1 MRCPMI
7 KQLLQ
12 HLDSLQVDL
21 AAIDPNPELEV
32 ADRVAA
38 IAFAFRR
45 AVETTEVAH
54 LQAGIPGTAAA
65 QRTAA

>member
-21 AAIDPNPELEV
+21 AAIDPNPELDV
-32 ADRVAA
+32 ADRVAT
-38 IAFAFRR
+38 IAFALRR
-45 AVETTEVAH
+45 ALDMTEGTH
-54 LQAGIPGTAAA
+54 LPTSIPRTAAA